1 MSKLLSLTKK
11 IETVAEIMLDRKRQ
25 EDIVWLIYNLTN
37 DVTSINSVLVKLIMC
52 EIYVVIQ
59 VNDYQLKHE

>member
-52 EIYVVIQ
+52 EIYVVI
-59 VNDYQLKHE
+59 